1 MVLTGIELALAVVPL
16 ILAGKDT
23 YAALYRQ
30 GKTISQPSV
39 KKEKHQ
45 DFLRELGLEME
56 MLRLTLETLIQDL
69 TSLSLDDRQRLL
81 DFDNFDRKFW
91 KSEMVQDALEVRLQG
106 AHAVFIDTFNAILKS
121 LNDLIS
127 DKSLGVNDAPLVS

>member
-23 YAALYRQ
+23 YIALYRR

-45 DFLRELGLEME
+45 DFLRELELEME

-81 DFDNFDRKFW
+81 DFDHFDRGFW
-91 KSEMVQDALEVRLQG
+91 KSDMVQDALEVRLQG

-127 DKSLGVNDAPLVS
+127 DKSLGVNDAYLVS